1 MVSLPGYCLHP
12 GYRKSPAQFAEWR
25 TPVSPPPHRFCPLLK
40 GSQSLSSASPRWSA
54 LQQPLLGRRRPVVVL
69 VQGLLLFFAKF
80 TRQIFSVKSQIINS
94 LHFANYLWSLLCTVA
109 HSITTGPVS
118 GVGRRKGTGPASMCF
133 LVPLACLV
141 VFTYSCVW
149 FPVPETRTPMQH
161 AVWQP
166 SGVGPRL
173 AFLSTKEASVIT
185 RTGYTRST
193 PQGLQQS

>member
-1 MVSLPGYCLHP
+1 MKDSCFTPTTQVLPAPEGEPVPLIRIPSVVSIAAATVGKEAAC
-12 GYRKSPAQFAEWR
+12 G
-25 TPVSPPPHRFCPLLK
+25 
-40 GSQSLSSASPRWSA
+40 GSST
-54 LQQPLLGRRRPVVVL
+54 G
-69 VQGLLLFFAKF
+69 LLFFAKF